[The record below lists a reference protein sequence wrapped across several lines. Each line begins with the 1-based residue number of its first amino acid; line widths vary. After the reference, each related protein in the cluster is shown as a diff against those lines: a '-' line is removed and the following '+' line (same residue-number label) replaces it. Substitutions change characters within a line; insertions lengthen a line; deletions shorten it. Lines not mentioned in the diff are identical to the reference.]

1 MGQGPYCFCFKT
13 FILTQEVCLYC
24 SANNQSSL
32 IAEHS
37 QKMGVNRKAELP
49 VLTPAS
55 FTVYKPSPLRR
66 CERRQLTIW
75 SHFAPFKEIWIPDSG
90 MREVLLVESEIRENL
105 AVCENR
111 NPGPWNPE
119 YS

>member
-37 QKMGVNRKAELP
+37 QKMGVDRKAELP
-49 VLTPAS
+49 ALPLLAIACLEALFS
-55 FTVYKPSPLRR
+55 YSSYKPP
-66 CERRQLTIW
+66 
-75 SHFAPFKEIWIPDSG
+75 WI
-90 MREVLLVESEIRENL
+90 
-105 AVCENR
+105 
-111 NPGPWNPE
+111 
-119 YS
+119 